1 MPNQLRLA
9 RRWVWGACA
18 VALLAPAVAMI
29 FSSEINWGPEDF
41 ALAAILLGTIG
52 VGYEMAVRAS
62 SSRTY
67 LLACLLA
74 IVGCVVLIA
83 GNAAVGIVG
92 NESNPIN
99 RWFMLVPLTGLI
111 GALWARFEPA
121 GMSRALVAMTTAQV
135 LASVMVFVLSGA
147 YTFVLM
153 CVFAALWAWAAKL
166 FSAAAAEHAASRA
179 P

>member
-1 MPNQLRLA
+1 MPTQLRRA

-29 FSSEINWGPEDF
+29 FSSEVNWGPEDF
-41 ALAAILLGTIG
+41 TLAAILLGTIG

-62 SSRTY
+62 SSRAY
-67 LLACLLA
+67 LFACLLA

-92 NESNPIN
+92 NEGNPIN
-99 RWFMLVPLTGLI
+99 RWFMLVPLSGLI
-111 GALWARFEPA
+111 GALWSRFEPA

-135 LASVMVFVLSGA
+135 LASVMVFVLSGT

>member
-1 MPNQLRLA
+1 MPTQLRRA

-29 FSSEINWGPEDF
+29 FSSEVNWGPEDF
-41 ALAAILLGTIG
+41 TLAAILLGTIG

-99 RWFMLVPLTGLI
+99 RWFMLVPLSGLI
-111 GALWARFEPA
+111 GALWSRFEPA

-153 CVFAALWAWAAKL
+153 CVFAALWTWAAKL